1 MSNYSSDLFWEITR
15 NNSSHIV
22 KRGTGTSKV
31 IFSKEPMNLTN
42 KHTRTQSG
50 LVNEKAIGVQ
60 PASDRGVILI
70 IKTRNETN
78 GRKPKAL
85 FKQTC
90 LKHTNRQVYGA
101 VVNSA
106 AKQHYR
112 PDLLQDAVVRASAIL
127 RSQRAK
133 SGAKK
138 TGA

>member
-1 MSNYSSDLFWEITR
+1 MGWPLTELWGRLSASSPLVTGVSFVSYQNFVEGQSSDDL
-15 NNSSHIV
+15 NSIV
-22 KRGTGTSKV
+22 
-31 IFSKEPMNLTN
+31 
-42 KHTRTQSG
+42 
-50 LVNEKAIGVQ
+50 
-60 PASDRGVILI
+60 I

-112 PDLLQDAVVRASAIL
+112 PDLLQVIFSIAVKTKVKWVIDKVFVQDAVVRASAIL